1 MFSNYKQEVKEKYGD
16 SSRGRPSPRQ
26 TPRMSSNLEEEKNQ
40 AHAIIK
46 INPKNISRSG
56 TGNKHGDP

>member
-1 MFSNYKQEVKEKYGD
+1 
-16 SSRGRPSPRQ
+16 
-26 TPRMSSNLEEEKNQ
+26 MSSNLEEEKNQ

-56 TGNKHGDP
+56 TGNKHGDPKYPQIVTETLGNASGLDKYHGPKH

>member
-1 MFSNYKQEVKEKYGD
+1 
-16 SSRGRPSPRQ
+16 
-26 TPRMSSNLEEEKNQ
+26 MSSNLEEEKNQ

-56 TGNKHGDP
+56 TGNKHGDT